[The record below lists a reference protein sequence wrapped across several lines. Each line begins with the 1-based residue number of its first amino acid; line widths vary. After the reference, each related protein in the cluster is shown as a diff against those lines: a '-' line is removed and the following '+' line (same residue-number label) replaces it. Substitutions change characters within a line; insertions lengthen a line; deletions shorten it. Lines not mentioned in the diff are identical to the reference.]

1 MVKRF
6 HLFFLRNICR
16 YGSIYTY
23 RSVSQNEDSVRPFT
37 ELLTDD
43 TSKKKTR
50 GPTQMR
56 DIWGNRDGKKI
67 QITCNN
73 FGQPHDE
80 NANKLTSF
88 IGTLVRD
95 GKHAPIN
102 YKSWHKVPQKYKD
115 NMWKII

>member
-1 MVKRF
+1 M
-6 HLFFLRNICR
+6 
-16 YGSIYTY
+16 
-23 RSVSQNEDSVRPFT
+23 QPFT
-37 ELLTDD
+37 ELLTGD

-50 GPTQMR
+50 GSTQMR

-73 FGQPHDE
+73 FGQPHVE

-115 NMWKII
+115 GMWKII

>member
-1 MVKRF
+1 MGPYI
-6 HLFFLRNICR
+6 H
-16 YGSIYTY
+16 Y

-37 ELLTDD
+37 ELLTDG

-73 FGQPHDE
+73 FG
-80 NANKLTSF
+80 
-88 IGTLVRD
+88 
-95 GKHAPIN
+95 
-102 YKSWHKVPQKYKD
+102 
-115 NMWKII
+115 